1 MRRDVGVLWN
11 PFVYSAILYAINRL
25 AAVEG
30 PRSERLELL
39 KEEVFEECRALGHVS
54 IAAMTAMR

>member
-1 MRRDVGVLWN
+1 M
-11 PFVYSAILYAINRL
+11 YSAILYAINRL